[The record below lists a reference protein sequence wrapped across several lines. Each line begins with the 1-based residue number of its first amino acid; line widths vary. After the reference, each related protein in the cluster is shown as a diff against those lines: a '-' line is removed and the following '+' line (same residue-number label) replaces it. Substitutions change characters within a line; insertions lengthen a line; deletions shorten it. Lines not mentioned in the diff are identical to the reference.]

1 VEAVTDTALLLDGPL
16 DTRVVDL
23 DSPALRLVF
32 PRFRDDGTLVMDVY
46 FHASTRLHGQRVT
59 YRYEGEEVSRPADRA
74 RVARPVLTRRERFRD
89 FRDGLRELLADLRGK
104 P

>member
-1 VEAVTDTALLLDGPL
+1 MEALTDTALLLDGPL

-23 DSPALRLVF
+23 DAPALRLVF

-46 FHASTRLHGQRVT
+46 SHASTRLHGQRVT
-59 YRYEGEEVSRPADRA
+59 YRYEGEEIPRPADRA
-74 RVARPVLTRRERFRD
+74 RVARIRTHRERLRD
-89 FRDGLRELLADLRGK
+89 FRHGLRELLADLRAK